1 MQCSVSR
8 MLHLPDDP
16 QAVAVLDQWRA
27 AQRYNQPEYD
37 LWKNPREVLE
47 SLAARGIAPDDW
59 TQDERVEALQQDWRA
74 LVLVLRNPRALITAE
89 RLLLDA
95 LDAAHAESVRASD
108 TTASRGR
115 YVGVRSWES
124 LCASPYA
131 SDHGV
136 YLPSANFSGL
146 DHVRDIREYE
156 LDPSWL
162 KDTRGTGKSYGDA
175 GEHVWRMA
183 GQIASGREWVTEL
196 YRTGLGLWCA
206 RAEWGAPE
214 WVLIVRPGG
223 GIPWPVFQINNEK
236 TW

>member
-1 MQCSVSR
+1 MSR

-47 SLAARGIAPDDW
+47 SLAARGIVPDDW
-59 TQDERVEALQQDWRA
+59 THDERVEALRQDWRA
-74 LVLVLRNPRALITAE
+74 LALVLRNPRALITAE
-89 RLLLDA
+89 RLLLDV
-95 LDAAHAESVRASD
+95 LDAAHAESAFAKD

-115 YVGVRSWES
+115 YVGVRSWEL
-124 LCASPYA
+124 LCESPYA
-131 SDHGV
+131 SDCGV
-136 YLPSANFSGL
+136 YLPSANFPGF

-175 GEHVWRMA
+175 DEHVWRMA
-183 GQIASGREWVTEL
+183 GQIASGREWVIEL

-223 GIPWPVFQINNEK
+223 GMPWPVFQINAEK
-236 TW
+236 SW